1 MKCYSLT
8 TNFLKYCNISADLV
22 ELYWKLMEHETNS
35 ISPLIFITVPV
46 AKKKVSLNVFLG
58 RFKQVRCSF

>member
-46 AKKKVSLNVFLG
+46 AKKKVSLNVF
-58 RFKQVRCSF
+58 